1 MCVPML
7 VTTHVETVV
16 KLSLKK
22 DTPKIEVTMEPN
34 ANISNYKPK
43 ERVTYQKIIDYVK
56 KQTGLHIH
64 TSYIAQI
71 KEKCGLDKQ
80 YTFEKEEGRRVSKCP
95 PEKEVAIMD
104 AFRHF
109 GWI

>member
-1 MCVPML
+1 MGIM
-7 VTTHVETVV
+7 VEMIV

-22 DTPKIEVTMEPN
+22 DTPKIEVAMEPN

-56 KQTGLHIH
+56 EQTGLHIH

-71 KEKCGLDKQ
+71 REKCGLDKQ
-80 YTFEKEEGRRVSKCP
+80 YTFEKKEGRRASKCP
-95 PEKEVAIMD
+95 PEKEAAIMD